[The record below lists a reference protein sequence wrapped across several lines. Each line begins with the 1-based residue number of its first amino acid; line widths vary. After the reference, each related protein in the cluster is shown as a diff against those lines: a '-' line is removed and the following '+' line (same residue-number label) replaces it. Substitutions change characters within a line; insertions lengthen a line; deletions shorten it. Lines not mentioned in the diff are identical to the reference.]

1 MIKDLLPELLVGLDY
16 VRLPV
21 SHVYYG
27 AGVPPGKGEPV
38 ILVPGALASDC
49 STLEMRLWLGRLGY
63 KAYTS
68 GIGRM
73 DDCPDIMRDKLLA
86 TIDRAYEETG
96 QKVTIVGHSIGGMI
110 ARGSALKRPD
120 KVRQVIMLASP
131 FRHPRAHPLV
141 MKAIGLVHGRRLNR
155 HLHRTENSCL
165 KCFVDAMTKPM
176 PFGVTSA
183 SIYTKTD
190 PIVDWKD
197 CVNLDVERDYEVIGT
212 HLGLVANPQVYAIVA
227 ELLAR

>member
-16 VRLPV
+16 ARLHV
-21 SHVYYG
+21 SPVYYG
-27 AGVPPGKGEPV
+27 VGVPRGNGEPV
-38 ILVPGALASDC
+38 ILVPGSLASDC
-49 STLEMRLWLGRLGY
+49 ATLEMRLWLGRIGY

-73 DDCPDIMRDKLLA
+73 NDCPDIMRDKLLE
-86 TIDRAYEETG
+86 TIDRACEETG
-96 QKVTIVGHSIGGMI
+96 KKVTIVGHSIGGMI
-110 ARGSALKRPD
+110 ARGAALKRPG
-120 KVRQVIMLASP
+120 KVKRVIMLASP
-131 FRHPRAHPLV
+131 FCHPRAHPLV

-190 PIVDWKD
+190 PVVDWRD
-197 CVNLDVERDYEVIGT
+197 CVTHDVERDYEVTGT
-212 HLGLVANPQVYAIVA
+212 HLGLVVNPQVYQIIA
-227 ELLAR
+227 ELLR